1 MQNKLVCLIY
11 RKAKEALFLALQQ
24 SKANN
29 VLFISVFGRAR
40 ASELKAGWCE
50 HLTMTVLLALFASSP
65 SLEELAAY
73 PAKLKGLLTAS
84 KSPPN

>member
-29 VLFISVFGRAR
+29 VLFIWVFGRAR

-50 HLTMTVLLALFASSP
+50 HLTMIALSALLRHP
-65 SLEELAAY
+65 
-73 PAKLKGLLTAS
+73 PVWKNWRLTQ
-84 KSPPN
+84 PN